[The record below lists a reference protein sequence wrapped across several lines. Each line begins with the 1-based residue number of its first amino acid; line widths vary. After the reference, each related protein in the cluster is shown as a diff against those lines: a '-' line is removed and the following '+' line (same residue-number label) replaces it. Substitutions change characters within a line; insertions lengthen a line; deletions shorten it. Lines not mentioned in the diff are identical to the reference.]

1 MKKLT
6 DLPGH
11 SRLWIYT
18 SNVPL
23 EGELKSNIEAEM
35 EQFIASWSSHGSS
48 MDAVAEIVDKY
59 FLIIGLDETS
69 AGASGCGIDKS
80 VKKIQ
85 ELEAKFGIQL
95 LNRQW
100 VVFDKEAIEL
110 VPLHQFWAMRK
121 AGLIDDNTMVY
132 NSLVKNVSEFL
143 DQWHIPFGRSWHK
156 EMWGR

>member
-1 MKKLT
+1 MKKLV
-6 DLPGH
+6 DLPDH

-18 SNVPL
+18 SNTPL
-23 EGELKSNIEAEM
+23 EGELKSKIEEEM
-35 EQFIASWSSHGSS
+35 TNFIATWSSHGSA
-48 MDAVAEIVDKY
+48 MNAVAEVLNKY

-85 ELEAKFGIQL
+85 ELEVKFGIQL

-100 VVFDKEAIEL
+100 VVFEGEKTQL
-110 VPLHQFWAMRK
+110 SPLHQFWAMRK
-121 AGLIDDNTMVY
+121 AGLIDGKTMVY
-132 NSLVKNVSEFL
+132 NNIAKNIAELKSSWL
-143 DQWHIPFGRSWHK
+143 IPFDQSWHK